1 MTVSGVEFG
10 VELMTTRTTNV
21 GVVPDAIFVALNVN
35 FVPPLYTA
43 SSVEL

>member
-1 MTVSGVEFG
+1 MMVSGEEF

-35 FVPPLYTA
+35 LVPPLYTA
-43 SSVEL
+43 SSQQ